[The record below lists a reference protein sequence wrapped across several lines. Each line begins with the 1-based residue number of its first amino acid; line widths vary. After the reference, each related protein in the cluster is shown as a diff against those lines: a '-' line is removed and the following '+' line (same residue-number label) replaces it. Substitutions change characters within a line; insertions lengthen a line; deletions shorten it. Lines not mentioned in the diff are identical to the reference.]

1 MTDQTVLESA
11 GCKALKLLGIVYLVV
26 ESNFG
31 ITAAKVISLQH
42 FNERE
47 WEVAGKISKQANIC
61 QYVINYKGAQ
71 IIQDHAIILM
81 EYANLPPLQKIFDQ
95 NFPILP
101 REDFVKSIMW
111 QLLNGISVIHEA
123 GLIHRDLIADN
134 IMFHNI
140 YGSDQVIVKIT
151 DFGLA
156 REKDPQGRGVTQCGT
171 PLGMAPEVMMDKSH
185 FIVGNQFNQ
194 YQQKQQQLIQYGYNE
209 KVDIWS
215 LGILFFKLLTKR
227 YPFEANNIM
236 QLINIIQRPIQR
248 MPSNRSLECID
259 LLKKMLQFQP
269 QQRISAEDALSH
281 DWFKQDGNGQL
292 YQINPTRSNCSSN
305 SFASF

>member
-1 MTDQTVLESA
+1 MVEKNRLDFMSDQTVLESV
-11 GCKALKLLGIVYLVV
+11 GCKVLKQLGCGDYGTVFLVV

-31 ITAAKVISLQH
+31 IAAAKVMDLQH

-47 WEVAGKISKQANIC
+47 WEVAGKVSKQAGIC

-71 IIQDHAIILM
+71 ITKDHAIILM
-81 EYANLPPLQKIFDQ
+81 EYANLPPLQKLIDSKL
-95 NFPILP
+95 PLLP
-101 REDFVKSIMW
+101 REDFVKSIIW
-111 QLLNGISVIHEA
+111 QLLIGISVIHQA
-123 GLIHRDLIADN
+123 GLIHRNLVADN

-156 REKDPQGRGVTQCGT
+156 REKDAQGRGVTQCGT

-194 YQQKQQQLIQYGYNE
+194 YQQQQQQLIQYGYNE

-215 LGILFFKLLTKR
+215 LVLFNVL
-227 YPFEANNIM
+227 
-236 QLINIIQRPIQR
+236 
-248 MPSNRSLECID
+248 SNECLRID
-259 LLKKMLQFQP
+259 LQN
-269 QQRISAEDALSH
+269 ALI
-281 DWFKQDGNGQL
+281 
-292 YQINPTRSNCSSN
+292 Y
-305 SFASF
+305 